1 MKILFNLILLA
12 FTAGICNI
20 QQVRAAESE
29 YILDFTY
36 QTAGI
41 DSLDTIYFD
50 LRSAQLTGGAV
61 EFPVYF
67 KANDSVY
74 AMDFSFKY
82 NQSNL
87 IYDTITGL
95 QSYVSFLSNYSS
107 FDSTVYFTSYS
118 IGNAYQNNTNLVE
131 AKFFLLGGQSAILV
145 QDLNAAL
152 GYLNGD
158 ACSVKI
164 IPPSLTGIGEI
175 PASVYS
181 LYPNP
186 ATDVIKL
193 DMSEE
198 AMAYITDI
206 NGRMIQM
213 PFSCLPGV
221 STSIQVGNLT
231 DGIYFLYLQTPD
243 GRAAQARFMVK
254 K

>member
-1 MKILFNLILLA
+1 MKLVSHLVLLIILCGLSGLQSVKADESDYIVNCDL
-12 FTAGICNI
+12 
-20 QQVRAAESE
+20 QV
-29 YILDFTY
+29 
-36 QTAGI
+36 AGI

-50 LRSAQLTGGAV
+50 LRTAQLIGSTV

-82 NQSNL
+82 NQSSL

-118 IGNAYQNNTNLVE
+118 TGNAYQNNTHLVE
-131 AKFFLLGGQSAILV
+131 AKFFLLSGQSNILV
-145 QDLNAAL
+145 QDLNSPL

-158 ACSVKI
+158 ACPVRI
-164 IPPSLTGIGEI
+164 IPPSLTGLGEI
-175 PASVYS
+175 SSAAFS

-186 ATDVIKL
+186 ASDGINIDVKEDL
-193 DMSEE
+193 
-198 AMAYITDI
+198 MAYITDV
-206 NGRMIQM
+206 NGRLIQL
-213 PFSCLPGV
+213 PFNCSSGLA
-221 STSIQVGNLT
+221 THIQLNNLT
-231 DGIYFLYLQTPD
+231 DGVYFLCLQSQD
-243 GRAAQARFMVK
+243 GRTAQARFVVK

>member
-1 MKILFNLILLA
+1 MKLVSRLLLMILCCGLSGLQK
-12 FTAGICNI
+12 TK
-20 QQVRAAESE
+20 AEESD
-29 YILDFTY
+29 YILSYDFEL
-36 QTAGI
+36 AGI

-50 LRSAQLTGGAV
+50 LRTAQLIGSTI

-82 NQSNL
+82 NQSSL

-118 IGNAYQNNTNLVE
+118 LGNAYQNNTHLVE
-131 AKFFLLGGQSAILV
+131 AKFFLLGGQSNILV
-145 QDLNAAL
+145 QDLNSPL

-158 ACSVKI
+158 ACPVKI
-164 IPPSLTGIGEI
+164 IPPSLTGLGEI
-175 PASVYS
+175 SSSAFS

-186 ATDVIKL
+186 ATDGIKV
-193 DMSEE
+193 DVKEE
-198 AMAYITDI
+198 LMAYISDI
-206 NGRMIQM
+206 NGRMLQM
-213 PFSCLPGV
+213 PFHCSPGV
-221 STSIQVGNLT
+221 TTHIQLYNLM
-231 DGIYFLYLQTPD
+231 DGLYFLYLQSPD
-243 GRAAQARFMVK
+243 GRVAQARFVVK